1 MTAMDTSAQALAD
14 FGLKKM
20 AKQQHEIFDVVLRAQ
35 RNGADDMS
43 LTEIRDAYERLHG
56 RRIDLNRVSARVSNL
71 VTAGRLVRLSDTR
84 LCTVTQR
91 QIHPVLVPE
100 SQARLFAVTT
110 SVGTLP
116 AVDATPTMVSSG
128 CANR

>member
-1 MTAMDTSAQALAD
+1 MTSIDTSAQALAA

-71 VTAGRLVRLSDTR
+71 VAAGRLVRRADTR
-84 LCTVTQR
+84 PCTVTQR

-100 SQARLFAVTT
+100 SQARLFA
-110 SVGTLP
+110 
-116 AVDATPTMVSSG
+116 
-128 CANR
+128 